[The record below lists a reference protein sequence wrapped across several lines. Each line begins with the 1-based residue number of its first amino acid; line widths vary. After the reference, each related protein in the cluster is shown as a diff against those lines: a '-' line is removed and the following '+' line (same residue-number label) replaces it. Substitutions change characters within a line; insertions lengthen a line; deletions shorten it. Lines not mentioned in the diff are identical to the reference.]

1 MKPTIVAL
9 IAATGLTAVATAE
22 ELIVTGAAGII
33 ESIDLDTG
41 VVGNRGVCSGA
52 VQSMAVADGTLYLGT
67 TFGTVWE
74 YDLDLNQIVD
84 SFPVTGQSRAMA
96 WDGAQLL
103 IANSANTIVTINPET
118 HAVINTRTVPSSDL
132 SAIGIDAGGLFA
144 GGHDTLAFRAP
155 IGASDFQFFAACGSA
170 INAMAFGPQSMYL
183 VGATGTN
190 TGAVYRFDK
199 FVGGVTYEGTFHT
212 NYNPTAVLAYNGLL
226 YVGSAGG
233 TVHEVHPVTGQEFR
247 VFTMLSAVS
256 GIAPTQGLISCPADY
271 DISGDL
277 NFFDVAAFLSL
288 FTQGLPAGDTTGDG
302 AFDIHDVVLFLDMF
316 AGGCD

>member
-1 MKPTIVAL
+1 MNRTIIAL
-9 IAATGLTAVATAE
+9 IAATGLTAAASAE

-33 ESIDLDTG
+33 ESIDLDSG
-41 VVGNRGVCSGA
+41 QVANRGVCSGP

-84 SFPVTGQSRAMA
+84 SFPIAGQSRAMA

-103 IANSANTIVTINPET
+103 IANAANTIITINPET
-118 HAVINTRTVPSSDL
+118 HAVVDTRTVPSSDL
-132 SAIGIDAGGLFA
+132 STIGIDAGGLFA

-155 IGASDFQFFAACGSA
+155 IGASTFEFFAACGSS
-170 INAMAFGPQSMYL
+170 INAMAFGAQTMYL
-183 VGATGTN
+183 VGSTGAN
-190 TGAVYRFDK
+190 NGAVYRFDK

-212 NYNPTAVLAYNGLL
+212 NYNPTTVLAYNGLL
-226 YVGSAGG
+226 YVGGADGK
-233 TVHEVHPVTGQEFR
+233 VHEVHPVTGEEFR

-256 GIAPTQGLISCPADY
+256 GIAPTQGLVSCPADY

-288 FTQGLPAGDTTGDG
+288 FDAHLPAADTNGDG
-302 AFDIHDVVLFLDMF
+302 AFDIHDVLQFLDMF